1 MSLFKPDPPTP
12 PNPIETAR
20 ASTSTNVATGVANA
34 YLNNVN
40 QVTPQG
46 SLNYNATGSHTWHD
60 PVTNTDYQIPTFT
73 ATQTLSPTQQ
83 AIQGQTEAAQYNLAG
98 MANAQSGRISGL
110 LSNEMDTSAPIN
122 TQAYLRDMQQG
133 GDPGFQWGKELM
145 ARGMSADDF
154 VKMHYKAAQAA
165 GDIRTAG
172 VMSGGDPSA
181 ITNVGKAS
189 TSFNAGGPIQ
199 TGFGGYGGITN
210 TYGPAD
216 NFSADRQRVEDSLMQ
231 RMNPQ
236 LQAERQSVEQRLADQ
251 GIRYGSQAYSSAM
264 DDYNRQSN
272 DARFAAVGQ
281 AGGEQQRMNQMAAQ
295 LAAFQNQAQA
305 QGYEQAQGLAQF
317 GNQAQAQQFTQNA
330 ALEAFRNA
338 GLAQQISQAQSG
350 FNAQQAARNSWLQ
363 EQYARRNQP
372 INEISSLLSG
382 SQVSQPNFV
391 NTPGSQIATT
401 DIGGLVNQNF
411 QNQMSVYGQQ
421 SQNANAAI
429 GGVLGGAAGL
439 IRSDERVKNVGDRIG
454 TVFAANEDDKRK
466 PLPVYEYTYKDDPA
480 STPHVGPMAQDVEK
494 VDRKAV
500 KTIGGVKHID
510 TRRVMGNILRAA

>member
-46 SLNYNATGSHTWHD
+46 SLNYNATGSHSWHD
-60 PVTNTDYQIPTFT
+60 PVTNTDYEIPTFT
-73 ATQTLSPTQQ
+73 ATQTLTPQQQ
-83 AIQGQTEAAQYNLAG
+83 AIQAQNEAAQYNLSG

-110 LSNEMDTSAPIN
+110 LSQNMDTSTPIN
-122 TQAYLRDMQQG
+122 TQAYLQAM
-133 GDPGFQWGKELM
+133 DPSGREWGKQLM
-145 ARGMSADDF
+145 AQGMSADDF
-154 VKMHYKAAQAA
+154 VKMHYQQAQRT
-165 GDIRTAG
+165 GDYRTAG
-172 VMSGGDPSA
+172 VLSGGDPSS

-189 TSFNAGGPIQ
+189 TSFDAGGPIQ
-199 TGFGGYGGITN
+199 NTFGGYGDITR

-236 LQAERQSVEQRLADQ
+236 LSAERQSVEQRLADQ

-264 DDYNRQSN
+264 DDYNRQAN
-272 DARFAAVGQ
+272 DARFAAIGQ

-295 LAAFQNQAQA
+295 LAAFQNQAQG

-317 GNQAQAQQFTQNA
+317 GNQAQGQQFTQNA

-350 FNAQQAARNSWLQ
+350 FNAQQAARNSWMQ
-363 EQYARRNQP
+363 EQYAQRNQP

-411 QNQMSVYGQQ
+411 QNQMQAYGQQ
-421 SQNANAAI
+421 SQNANTLI
-429 GGVLGGAAGL
+429 GGVLGAGAGL

-454 TVFAANEDDKRK
+454 TVFATNEDDERK
-466 PLPVYEYTYKDDPA
+466 KLPVYEYAYKDDPA
-480 STPHVGPMAQDVEK
+480 ATRHIGPMAQDVEK

-500 KTIGGVKHID
+500 KTIGGVKHLD